1 MIFEV
6 DYELDKL
13 WIKFQLSELPMAL
26 GVKVYTPERPRRP
39 LALGAF
45 GFRGL
50 SVHTWAATT
59 VFGFRG

>member
-39 LALGAF
+39 LDLG
-45 GFRGL
+45 
-50 SVHTWAATT
+50 V
-59 VFGFRG
+59 